1 MRLTTDGVAV
11 SDGATPCL
19 AAAASPPLPALASP
33 ADGKWFESQLAS
45 SDAAAKHGSH
55 ASSPSEDEDWFA
67 TYGSS
72 GASTPS
78 AGGAA
83 PLEGLLTSLL
93 ATPTDDRLCSAV
105 VDAFCLRSSFSCQVV
120 ASPGVLAC

>member
-1 MRLTTDGVAV
+1 MK
-11 SDGATPCL
+11 
-19 AAAASPPLPALASP
+19 SPPCVRHPPRPGFSP
-33 ADGKWFESQLAS
+33 TDP
-45 SDAAAKHGSH
+45 H